1 MALGKVIAAEQGP
14 SVFGFSFVVDDIVNK
29 NQFVTVNSNSGLI
42 LGRVTNVYKTN
53 KYFES
58 IGAVQEL
65 SKNNMDSAF
74 PTKDW
79 EYTVANVKCLG
90 AFSKNSFVRVLYP
103 PSPGAEVS
111 NIEKEMLGNFLGMDK
126 NGLELGEVLNY
137 DLKSK
142 LNLTDM
148 FQKHLAILAMSGSGK
163 SYGCSVI
170 LEELL
175 SRKKGKIGIVMID
188 NHGEYTGFK
197 KDSKYGDRVKLI
209 DAEKIRVSTETVS
222 PGLLKAIMPV
232 MSHAQVRDLGKVLYQ
247 LRQVKKSFSMQD
259 LIDAVITS
267 ETQEMVKEA
276 LVGWLNSIE
285 RMKIFSTSNYP
296 QESEIVKQGQLT
308 IIDLS
313 KITDLKKKQTI
324 VSLISRKLFNLR
336 RKEQIPPYVEIIEE
350 AHNFCPSGDAQES
363 AISRGIIETLARE
376 GRKFHASICLI
387 SQRPVKLSTT
397 ALSQCNTQ
405 IIMRI
410 TNPSDL
416 NHIRES
422 AEAISSEELESIS
435 GLGVGEALVIG
446 EAAKYPFFFKF
457 RKRESIETH
466 SKNIE
471 DYADFYES
479 KSSLASADDF

>member
-1 MALGKVIAAEQGP
+1 MTLGKVIASEQGP
-14 SVFGFSFVVDDIVNK
+14 SVFEFSFVVDDIVKK
-29 NQFVTVNSNSGLI
+29 NQFVTVKSNNGLI
-42 LGRVTNVYKTN
+42 LGRVTNVYKMN

-65 SKNNMDSAF
+65 SRNNMDSAF

-90 AFSKNSFVRVLYP
+90 EVTNNSFVRVLYP
-103 PSPGAEVS
+103 PSPGEEVS
-111 NIEKEMLGNFLGMDK
+111 NIDKEMLGNFLGMDE

-137 DLKSK
+137 ELKSK
-142 LNLTDM
+142 LNLTNM

-175 SRKKGKIGIVMID
+175 ARKKGKIGIVVID

-259 LIDAVITS
+259 LIDEVIAS
-267 ETQEMVKEA
+267 DTQEMVKEA

-308 IIDLS
+308 IIDFS

-324 VSLISRKLFNLR
+324 VSLISKKLFNLR
-336 RKEQIPPYVEIIEE
+336 RREQIPPYVEIIEE
-350 AHNFCPSGDAQES
+350 AHNFCPSGDAQDS

-416 NHIRES
+416 SHIRES
-422 AEAISSEELESIS
+422 AEAISSEELEAIS

-479 KSSLASADDF
+479 KSSLASSDDF

>member
-1 MALGKVIAAEQGP
+1 MLGKVIASDQGP
-14 SVFGFSFVVDDIVNK
+14 SVFEFSFVVNELVKK
-29 NQFVTVNSNSGLI
+29 NQFVTVNSKNGLI
-42 LGRVTNVYKTN
+42 LGRVTNVFKTN

-58 IGAVQEL
+58 IGAVQEI
-65 SKNNMDSAF
+65 SKNKMDLAF

-79 EYTVANVKCLG
+79 EYTVAKVKCLG
-90 AFSKNSFVRVLYP
+90 AFTDKSFIRVTYP
-103 PSPGAEVS
+103 PSPGEGVS
-111 NIEKEMLGNFLGMDK
+111 NIDTKLLGNFLGIDK
-126 NGLELGEVLNY
+126 EGLDIGTILNY

-142 LNLTDM
+142 LNLTSM

-175 SRKKGKIGIVMID
+175 NRRNGKIGIILID

-197 KDSKYGDRVKLI
+197 KDSKYGSKVKLI
-209 DAEKIRVSTETVS
+209 DAKDMKFSTENVS
-222 PGLLKAIMPV
+222 PGMFRAIMPM
-232 MSHAQVRDLGKVLYQ
+232 MSHAQVRDLGKVLHKLKQ
-247 LRQVKKSFSMQD
+247 IKKSFSMDD
-259 LIDAVITS
+259 LIEAVLES
-267 ETQEMVKEA
+267 DTQDMVKEA
-276 LVGWLNSIE
+276 LVGWLNSIN
-285 RMKIFSTSNYP
+285 RMNIFSTSNYP
-296 QESEIVKQGQLT
+296 NDSELIKQGELT
-308 IIDLS
+308 ILDLS
-313 KITDLKKKQTI
+313 KILDLKKKQTI

-336 RKEQIPPYVEIIEE
+336 RKEQISPYVEIIEE
-350 AHNFCPSGDAQES
+350 AHNFCPSGDAQDN

-376 GRKFHASICLI
+376 GRKFHASLCLI

-435 GLGVGEALVIG
+435 SLGVGEALVIG

-471 DYADFYES
+471 EYADFYES

>member
-1 MALGKVIAAEQGP
+1 MALGKVIASEQGP
-14 SVFGFSFVVDDIVNK
+14 SVFGFSFVVDDIVKK
-29 NQFVTVNSNSGLI
+29 NQFVTVESKSGLI

-65 SKNNMDSAF
+65 SKNNMDFAF

-90 AFSKNSFVRVLYP
+90 AFTDNSFVRVLYP
-103 PSPGAEVS
+103 PSPGEEVS
-111 NIEKEMLGNFLGMDK
+111 NIEKEMLGNFLGMDE

-175 SRKKGKIGIVMID
+175 ARKKGKIGIVMID

-197 KDSKYGDRVKLI
+197 KDSKYGDRVNLI

-259 LIDAVITS
+259 LIDAVIAS
-267 ETQEMVKEA
+267 DTQEMVKEA

-296 QESEIVKQGQLT
+296 QESDIVKQGQLT
-308 IIDLS
+308 IIDFS

-336 RKEQIPPYVEIIEE
+336 RREQIPPYVEIIEE

-416 NHIRES
+416 SHIRES
-422 AEAISSEELESIS
+422 AEAISSEELEAIS

-457 RKRESIETH
+457 RKRKSIETH